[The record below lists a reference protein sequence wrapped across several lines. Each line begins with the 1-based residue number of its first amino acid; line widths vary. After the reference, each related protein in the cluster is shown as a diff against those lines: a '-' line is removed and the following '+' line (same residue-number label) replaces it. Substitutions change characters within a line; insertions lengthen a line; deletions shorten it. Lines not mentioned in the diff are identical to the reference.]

1 MVDVPNCSGGIK
13 ANSERLL
20 WFGGEKFRL
29 AMKGCVSNLSNIGV
43 YEYSMYFFDYK
54 ELI

>member
-13 ANSERLL
+13 INSERLL

-29 AMKGCVSNLSNIGV
+29 AMKAADIKVSAAEQISV
-43 YEYSMYFFDYK
+43 YEYSMYFFV
-54 ELI
+54 